1 MNSLIIILSQ
11 IILKDYKEIRWG
23 MIISSI
29 LFIIFVVID
38 IINMLRLNWDI
49 IIPITIMI
57 IIGYMLELY
66 YLPKLWKSKKII
78 KNENNKS

>member
-38 IINMLRLNWDI
+38 VINILRLNWDI

-57 IIGYMLELY
+57 IIGYMLEFY

>member
-38 IINMLRLNWDI
+38 VINILRLNWDI

-57 IIGYMLELY
+57 IIGYMLEFY
-66 YLPKLWKSKKII
+66 YLPKLWKSKKLL